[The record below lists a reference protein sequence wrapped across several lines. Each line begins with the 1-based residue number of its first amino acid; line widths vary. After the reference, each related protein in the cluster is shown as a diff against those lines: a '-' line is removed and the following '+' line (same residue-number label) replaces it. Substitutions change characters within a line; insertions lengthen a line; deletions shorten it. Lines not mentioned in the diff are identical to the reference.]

1 MKKSVRILA
10 VVMALLMVTFVFASC
25 GKTLKGTYSAEVF
38 GTGVEMTFKGK
49 DVTITLKA
57 VGMEVGSSTG
67 TYKIADDKI
76 TLTFESDNDKV
87 SAYNGTFDFEEGE
100 DYIKIGTFG
109 KFTKKADK

>member
-100 DYIKIGTFG
+100 DCIKIGTFG